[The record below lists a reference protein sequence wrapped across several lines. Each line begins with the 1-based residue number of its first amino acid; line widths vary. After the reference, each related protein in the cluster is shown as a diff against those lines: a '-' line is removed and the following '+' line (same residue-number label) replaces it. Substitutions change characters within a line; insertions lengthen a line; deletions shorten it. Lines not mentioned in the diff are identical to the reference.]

1 MIELLYF
8 KSERCLPC
16 KAILEKVQKIL
27 KNDFP
32 NIQLTIIDVDKNPEI
47 SGQSLVFTVP
57 LLIAKKNNK
66 EIFRFSAYGSMDQL
80 KEKLSNIA
88 SL

>member
-8 KSERCLPC
+8 KSDRCLPC
-16 KAILEKVQKIL
+16 KAIREKVEKIL

-32 NIQLTIIDVDKNPEI
+32 EIKLKIIDVDNNPET

-57 LLIAKKNNK
+57 LIIGKKDNK

-80 KEKLSNIA
+80 KEKLTNLV